1 MISEIA
7 STSNNLFIAK
17 FKKNDLKLN
26 KFHEKIVDL
35 GFGKIFNNNLKKF
48 KKNRLD
54 NVKTVQREII
64 PILKLLSK

>member
-54 NVKTVQREII
+54 NVKTVQRANYTYFKII
-64 PILKLLSK
+64 I